1 MDQPITLPQ
10 LEEAINYWRARSP
23 SQGDEHRLCPQASA
37 LAKPYALMIFGRR
50 KEMAPGELPPEALDA
65 YLQWRAATAA
75 P

>member
-23 SQGDEHRLCPQASA
+23 SQGDEHRLCPQAAA
-37 LAKPYALMIFGRR
+37 LAKPYALMIFRRR
-50 KEMAPGELPPEALDA
+50 KEVAPGELPPEALDA